1 MINEDYQLLTIAEV
15 AQWTGLAVGTLYHL
29 VSEGRIP
36 VIRLSKRCIRF
47 SRRALNEW
55 IEQCSEEP
63 SDRRNN
69 IPRSS
74 NRFQRF

>member
-1 MINEDYQLLTIAEV
+1 MINEDDHLLTIAEV

-36 VIRLSKRCIRF
+36 VIRISKRCIRF
-47 SRRALNEW
+47 SRCALNEW
-55 IEQCSEEP
+55 IKQCSEEP
-63 SDRRNN
+63 SDRKNN

-74 NRFQRF
+74 NRF